1 MSLLEVTTACLL
13 MGLSGTVIMGGL
25 YTVVRTSK
33 INANQARVEALLNSA
48 ADRVSGWAYNPCPA
62 ASGTGSYA
70 DVAQAAASTVGWP
83 ASTVSIVSIEYFD
96 PTVTGPDP
104 WSTSNNS
111 TGGGCNPGVNATSPR
126 TVQKI
131 TLRVQTPSGD
141 YSRQLEV
148 VKNNV
153 IPAPLPT

>member
-1 MSLLEVTTACLL
+1 MA
-13 MGLSGTVIMGGL
+13 LSGTVIMGGL
-25 YTVVRTSK
+25 FTVVRTST
-33 INANQARVEALLNSA
+33 INANQARVEAVLNSA

-70 DVAQAAASTVGWP
+70 DVAQAAAGSVGWP
-83 ASTVSIVSIEYFD
+83 ASTVSILSVEYFD
-96 PTVTGPDP
+96 PAVTGPDP
-104 WSTSNNS
+104 WSSSNS
-111 TGGGCNPGVNATSPR
+111 VTGVGCNPGVNSTSPR

-131 TLRVQTPSGD
+131 TLRVTTPAGD

-153 IPAPLPT
+153 IPDSLAG